1 MSCETI
7 SCETQQQTVDCPICM
22 ECIAGNTNKVITECG
37 HCFHTKCLMTN
48 VLHNGFGCP
57 YCRKMMVD
65 EEPESDE
72 DEISVISV
80 EDSLNSSMRGLTED
94 EYNDYL
100 TLSSVRNLFREEGEQ
115 LEEVREFQ
123 EEEDDEED
131 TTVEETV
138 YPKPPIEF
146 LAQKMQEQGFTIE
159 RFVKSCLLE
168 HEEYDDIEEECDKE
182 GDDIFEALRILISN
196 YEAPAAV
203 AVAEPVAEPVAV
215 VN

>member
-72 DEISVISV
+72 DEMSVISI
-80 EDSLNSSMRGLTED
+80 EDSINSSMRGRTEE

-100 TLSSVRNLFREEGEQ
+100 LYNSTLSSVRNLFREEGDEGEE
-115 LEEVREFQ
+115 LEEDQ
-123 EEEDDEED
+123 EEDDEE
-131 TTVEETV
+131 EED

-146 LAQKMQEQGFTIE
+146 LAQKMEEQGFTIE
-159 RFVKSCLLE
+159 RFVKSCLLD
-168 HEEYDDIEEECDKE
+168 HDEYDDIEEECDKE

-203 AVAEPVAEPVAV
+203 AVAEPVAV

>member
-22 ECIAGNTNKVITECG
+22 ECITGDKNKVITECG

-80 EDSLNSSMRGLTED
+80 EDSINSSMRGRTEE

-100 TLSSVRNLFREEGEQ
+100 LYNSTLSSVRNLFREEGEQ
-115 LEEVREFQ
+115 LEEVQDEE
-123 EEEDDEED
+123 EEEDTVVDE
-131 TTVEETV
+131 
-138 YPKPPIEF
+138 PKPPIEF
-146 LAQKMQEQGFTIE
+146 LAQKMEEQGFTIE
-159 RFVKSCLLE
+159 RFVKSWLVE
-168 HEEYDDIEEECDKE
+168 HDEYDDIEEECDKE
-182 GDDIFEALRILISN
+182 ADDIFEALRILISN
-196 YEAPAAV
+196 YEAPAV
-203 AVAEPVAEPVAV
+203 VAEPVAV